1 MKLQKTFTLIL
12 LAVAALAGM
21 PRMASAQPTL
31 TLDDF
36 STGTYQKTLKSGED
50 LNFQTGTMVGGQ
62 RETDF
67 CVSRPCSGQTNPF
80 GQAGSFQI
88 APATNRTPSALIY
101 STGYKVLPRLV
112 LVYGQSAALNLAL
125 APTYDRLRLSFDG
138 NNSVTN
144 FLIYAFSGNSN
155 VSTLACHIPF
165 NPYPFTV
172 DLPFADFKLD
182 GGTGTDF
189 TNISAMSLVFTQ
201 DFTVGGTDWAITSF
215 AAIPTGAPPGNFICN
230 NH

>member
-1 MKLQKTFTLIL
+1 MKLQKTIAVSL
-12 LAVAALAGM
+12 LAVALAGM
-21 PRMASAQPTL
+21 SRMATAQL

-36 STGTYQKTLKSGED
+36 STGQYQKMLKYGRD
-50 LNFQTGTMVGGQ
+50 TNFQTGKMVGGL

-67 CVSRPCSGQTNPF
+67 CVSKPCSGQTNPF
-80 GQAGSFQI
+80 GQTGSFQI
-88 APATNRTPSALIY
+88 SPATNTSPSALIY

-112 LVYGQSAALNLAL
+112 LIYGQGGPLNLAL
-125 APTYDRLRLSFDG
+125 APAYDRLRLSFDG

-144 FLIYAFSGNSN
+144 FLIYAWSGSTN
-155 VSTLACHIPF
+155 VSTLACHIAF

-182 GGTGTDF
+182 GGTGVDF
-189 TNISAMSLVFTQ
+189 TNVSAMSLVFTQ
-201 DFTVGGTDWAITSF
+201 DYTVGGTDWAITSF
-215 AAIPTGAPPGNFICN
+215 EAIPTGAPPGNVICN